1 MFTRRGKNGI
11 NDFKFG
17 TFVGC
22 VWRDGAASMAEK
34 GLIGDGGEKG
44 TESSPAV
51 KFIQIVLLLLP
62 CSVQLQHYEDSDTLS
77 ACWVIW
83 VFP

>member
-1 MFTRRGKNGI
+1 MISNLVLLLVV
-11 NDFKFG
+11 FG
-17 TFVGC
+17 ETARQA
-22 VWRDGAASMAEK
+22 WPREK

-51 KFIQIVLLLLP
+51 KLIQIVLLLLP
-62 CSVQLQHYEDSDTLS
+62 CSVQLQHYEDSDTFS

-83 VFP
+83 AFP